1 MSNSITNTNSTSR
14 ASSLIAEHRAAARS
28 TQLTSTSS
36 ESNLASTPSGASHA
50 SSLFEQYR
58 PAASSATNAPVNT
71 GFNSAVN
78 YEAAPPS
85 YADHMAGQRQ
95 TSGSGVPDTNQN
107 FISGGAHKPSMGVGS
122 LRESAVGSGGGL
134 LTGDYANVYD
144 PNAYSLGGED
154 TSAGMHDYTSSRK
167 DLGNG
172 ASAFSE
178 AGTSYGAEVVWDENN
193 FSASASAG
201 AGAYT
206 GVDWADEHGNYG
218 NANAAAHT
226 SVGAK
231 SSNTLNE
238 ESGIRSIT
246 NGVGAGATASVGGYI
261 GDEDGYTSANVAA
274 SVDMNAEATI
284 HTTEGGVPV
293 GMAANVGGDIGVEGE
308 ITQNRQT
315 DKGFSETT
323 ISGGADIGMGAGAEL
338 GMNSEGNFVI
348 GGDID
353 LGPIGGGVYMEL
365 DIDAYE
371 EHGQLIDDKWHD
383 GDYLGATAE
392 TADMLWDTTQTVP
405 GLGVVTGI
413 GEDLVNGLADGVN
426 DFADGDI
433 LGGFESLGDGFL
445 DAWENLPLAGDGL
458 GALRDWVSGG
468 GVDEALDAVA
478 DAREYI
484 NEGLESVGEYVSEGL
499 VDVTDTAIDII
510 SGNFE
515 MAGDVAVAVSEAI
528 IGEEATEAI
537 VDVIDDAGEFI
548 GDVVDDAEDFV
559 GDVVDDA
566 GDFVDDVGDFFGF

>member
-1 MSNSITNTNSTSR
+1 MSNLITNTNSTSR
-14 ASSLIAEHRAAARS
+14 ASSLIAEHRAAAGS

-36 ESNLASTPSGASHA
+36 ESNLASTPPRSSHA
-50 SSLFEQYR
+50 SSLLEQYR

-71 GFNSAVN
+71 GFNNAVN

-154 TSAGMHDYTSSRK
+154 TGAGMHDYTSSRQN
-167 DLGNG
+167 LGNG
-172 ASAFSE
+172 ASTLSE
-178 AGTSYGAEVVWDENN
+178 AGTSYGANVLSDENN

-206 GVDWADEHGNYG
+206 GVDWADERGNYG
-218 NANAAAHT
+218 NANGAAHT

-231 SSNTLNE
+231 TSNTLNE
-238 ESGIRSIT
+238 ESGVRSIT
-246 NGVGAGATASVGGYI
+246 NGAGAGATASVGGYL
-261 GDEDGYTSANVAA
+261 GDENGYTTANVAA

-284 HTTEGGVPV
+284 HTTEGGIPV
-293 GMAANVGGDIGVEGE
+293 GMAANVGGDIGIESE
-308 ITQNRQT
+308 LTHNRQT

-323 ISGGADIGMGAGAEL
+323 VSAGLDVGMGAGAEAGL
-338 GMNSEGNFVI
+338 NSEGNFVL
-348 GGDID
+348 GADVD
-353 LGPIGGGVYMEL
+353 LGPIGGGAYLEL
-365 DIDAYE
+365 DMDAYQA
-371 EHGQLIDDKWHD
+371 HGKLIDDKWHD
-383 GDYLGATAE
+383 GDRLGATIE
-392 TADMLWDTTQTVP
+392 TADMLWDTALTLPGMSVP
-405 GLGVVTGI
+405 TGI
-413 GEDLVNGLADGVN
+413 IDSLGTGIVDGVN